1 MVSIHVVNEMHI
13 QRLRPVRPDVIR
25 GIPALGWREQ
35 ILLLDIGIIIRPC
48 RTCSHTLG
56 TAMTDRSKQQ
66 GAKEASMRDRRAQ
79 AARVADCAE
88 RVLPYFEEAFPDD
101 DRPRK
106 AIEAARAWA
115 RGEIRVG
122 EARTAA
128 LAAHAAARFAA
139 ERPAAC
145 AAARAAGHAAA
156 TAHMVG
162 HAPHAAAYAKKAA
175 AACTAAGGAGSA
187 GQQREETDS

>member
-1 MVSIHVVNEMHI
+1 
-13 QRLRPVRPDVIR
+13 
-25 GIPALGWREQ
+25 
-35 ILLLDIGIIIRPC
+35 
-48 RTCSHTLG
+48 
-56 TAMTDRSKQQ
+56 MTDRNDQQ
-66 GAKEASMRDRRAQ
+66 GAKEASMRDRRTQ
-79 AARVADCAE
+79 AAWAADCAE

-115 RGEIRVG
+115 RGEICVG

-128 LAAHAAARFAA
+128 LAAHAAARDVA

-175 AACTAAGGAGSA
+175 ACALTG
-187 GQQREETDS
+187 R